1 MGNRLH
7 GSTFFWITVTIPTIY
22 AQCIIN
28 ALSKGVPFPFPLE
41 MNPANLFSH
50 DTDTTNLA
58 PGETLFTEGDS
69 GDCMYVL
76 LEGSV
81 DVLVGGKT
89 VEHSERGAILG
100 ELALIDQSPRTAT
113 VIAKDS
119 AKLAKVDERR
129 FNFLISQNA
138 FFATHVMKVMAD
150 RLRHMNKLQKEAS
163 NS

>member
-1 MGNRLH
+1 
-7 GSTFFWITVTIPTIY
+7 
-22 AQCIIN
+22 
-28 ALSKGVPFPFPLE
+28 

-58 PGETLFTEGDS
+58 PGEILFSEGES

-81 DVLVGGKT
+81 DVIVGGKA

-113 VIAKDS
+113 VVAKES

-129 FNFLISQNA
+129 FNFMIGQNP
-138 FFATHVMKVMAD
+138 FFATHVMKVLAD
-150 RLRHMNKLQKEAS
+150 RLRHMNKLQAEAS